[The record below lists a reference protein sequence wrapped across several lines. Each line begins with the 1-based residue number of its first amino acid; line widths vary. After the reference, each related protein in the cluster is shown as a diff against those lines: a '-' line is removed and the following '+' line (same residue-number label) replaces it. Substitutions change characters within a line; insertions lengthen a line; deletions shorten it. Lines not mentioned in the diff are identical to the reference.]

1 MAFIDESRQMTVI
14 SLGLCIVNLRC
25 GGRQRHKGA
34 RLSELELWRVP
45 AAGGWSRGRRCA
57 WLSSLCRS
65 WVLITSIAGVV
76 MSSMFTEWWVSLL
89 ISSCTS
95 WCPRFPPRFPA
106 SGSPHR
112 AGPGGAEG
120 LEGLREVLE
129 VWQCS
134 SLIGVAGCL
143 GWTSDGA
150 RLKGTG
156 EDAI

>member
-1 MAFIDESRQMTVI
+1 MAFIDESRQMIVI
-14 SLGLCIVNLRC
+14 SLGLRIVNLRC

-76 MSSMFTEWWVSLL
+76 IVIGVHGMVGFA

-106 SGSPHR
+106 SGSPLR

-150 RLKGTG
+150 RLKGSG